1 MSKSKCEIRKDEQL
15 NVLNVIVLYRTQNNV
30 SLQQS
35 TVTRSRSTAKTLQDI
50 PLTPRQQRG

>member
-15 NVLNVIVLYRTQNNV
+15 NVINVIVLYRTQINV

-35 TVTRSRSTAKTLQDI
+35 TVTRSRSTAKT
-50 PLTPRQQRG
+50 